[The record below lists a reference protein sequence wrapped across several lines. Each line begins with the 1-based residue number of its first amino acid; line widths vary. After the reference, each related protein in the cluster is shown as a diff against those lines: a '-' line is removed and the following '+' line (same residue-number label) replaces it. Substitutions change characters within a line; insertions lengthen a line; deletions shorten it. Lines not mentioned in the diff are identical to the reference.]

1 MRTTSRGW
9 ALVLIAFLFYFFAN
23 QTQVGWLY
31 VLCALTLGVWLGARF
46 LPQRMLRNLR
56 LIRRLNGRS
65 SPQPAAGETDLP
77 AELEL
82 YANQALTVELE
93 IENVS
98 PLPALQIRGGEV
110 CPLAPAGE
118 RDQSF
123 FIPTLSARARVR
135 VRYETVCARRGWF
148 EFPPLP
154 LTTRAPFGFYA
165 AARTVAAPTGVLVF
179 PEYRELKR
187 LPLFDRM
194 PAQENPFPQIG
205 LAGEFM
211 GVRDYRPG
219 HSRRQVH
226 WRSTARAG
234 RLIVKEFAE
243 ETQPGLTIALDL
255 RAASVLGVDP
265 HTSLEL
271 AIKIAATLARYAD
284 RQNLPVHLAV
294 NNRQWPAP
302 PGPVSWWGLLNY
314 LARVEAAG
322 AESFADCLRGA
333 RPTTYLAALLTA
345 PDLSAIDTLR
355 EARRAGWGVLA
366 ILIDPAP
373 FGGPFDDVPRLEAAL
388 LTAGVPTRVIGAEPE
403 WEKVLEVLN

>member
-1 MRTTSRGW
+1 MRTTPRGW
-9 ALVLIAFLFYFFAN
+9 ALVLIAFLLYFFAN

-46 LPQRMLRNLR
+46 LPRRMLRGLT
-56 LIRRLNGRS
+56 LTRRLNRT
-65 SPQPAAGETDLP
+65 PLP
-77 AELEL
+77 ADLEL
-82 YANQALTVELE
+82 YASQPLAIELE
-93 IENVS
+93 IKNAAR
-98 PLPALQIRGGEV
+98 LPALQIRGGEV
-110 CPLAPAGE
+110 CPLAPASE

-123 FIPTLSARARVR
+123 FIPHIPARASVT
-135 VRYETVCARRGWF
+135 VRYETICARRGWF
-148 EFPPLP
+148 EFPPVP

-165 AARTVAAPTGVLVF
+165 AAHTVEAPTGVLVF
-179 PEYRELKR
+179 PESRELKR
-187 LPLFDRM
+187 FPLFDRL

-219 HSRRQVH
+219 DSRRQVH

-255 RAASVLGVDP
+255 RASSVLGADP

-284 RQNLPVHLAV
+284 KQNLPVHLAV

-302 PGPVSWWGLLNY
+302 PGPVSWRGLLNY
-314 LARVEAAG
+314 LARVEAGGDA
-322 AESFADCLRGA
+322 SFADCLRGS
-333 RPTTYLAALLTA
+333 RSTPFLAALLTA
-345 PDLSAIDTLR
+345 PDPSAIDPLL
-355 EARRAGWGVLA
+355 EARRMGLGVLA
-366 ILIDPAP
+366 IVIDPAP
-373 FGGPFDDVPRLEAAL
+373 FGGPFGDVPGTEAAL

-403 WEKVLEVLN
+403 WEKVLEAVN